1 MLPRAVVL
9 LSLASG
15 WLAAP
20 PGLPGTQQ
28 DADALHAAARA
39 GAIERVRELLDSG
52 VPVNAENEY
61 GTTALFFAADRGHL
75 DLVLL
80 LLERG
85 ADPDLSDRFYGATP
99 MVWALT
105 NEHTDVAALLLR
117 HGASGAIDA
126 LFDAIRNNNAELAA
140 AALSAGPLGRADRDR
155 ALELAEQL
163 ERPSMV
169 AVLRDA
175 AVAEVDDTEDGYAIE
190 SSQLQRYVG
199 VFRDEDT
206 NTIVDVEVVGRELSV
221 RLGDGVVIRLQAIGP
236 DAFASADRTDSMS
249 FGGRAGIVE
258 FAQLQRQDQR
268 VELRPVDPEEAHL
281 LRGETPTS
289 TASAALAAEETD
301 TTRTD
306 PVAGSGSRWPS
317 FRGPDASG
325 IADGQGPPSTWDV
338 NSGANVRWKTPLP
351 GIANSSPIVW
361 DDRVFVTTAVNSSGE
376 DVVRTGLYGDVK
388 PVDDLS
394 EHDFKTYCLDAR
406 TGRILW
412 EDLTYRGFPQVKR
425 HTKSSQANSTPTTD
439 GEHVV
444 VLFGSVGRLVAYTM
458 DGQRSWERDLGALDS
473 GWFYD
478 PDYQWGHASSPVL
491 YDGTVILQA
500 DVQQQSFL
508 AAFDIATGDEI
519 WRTAREEIST
529 WGSPALY
536 RGRPRDEL
544 ITNGTTIRSYDPR
557 TGKELWTLGPNSE
570 IVVATP
576 VIGHGLVYVTAG
588 YPPVRPIYAIRPG
601 GSGDISLPADSD
613 TNENIAWSK
622 NRGGTYIPSPILYR
636 GILYTNANNGR
647 LTAYDAITGEMIY
660 RSRIAGVG
668 SSYVASPVAADG
680 RLFFSTED
688 GTVHVVRAG
697 PEYELLAS
705 NELNEVIWATPAIS
719 NGTLIVRTLD
729 HVWGLGE

>member
-1 MLPRAVVL
+1 MLPRGLVL

-15 WLAAP
+15 WLAPLSA
-20 PGLPGTQQ
+20 LPGAPQ
-28 DADALHAAARA
+28 DVDALHAAARA
-39 GAIERVRELLDSG
+39 GAIEQVRELLDAG
-52 VPVNAENEY
+52 VPVDAENEY

-80 LLERG
+80 LLRRG
-85 ADPDLSDRFYGATP
+85 ADPDRSDRFYGATP

-105 NEHTDVAALLLR
+105 NEHTEVAALLLR
-117 HGASGAIDA
+117 HGAGGAVDA
-126 LFDAIRNNNAELAA
+126 LFNAIRNDDDALAA
-140 AALSAGPLGRADRDR
+140 AALGAGPLGRTDRDR

-163 ERPSMV
+163 ERPSML
-169 AVLRDA
+169 AALRDA
-175 AVAEVDDTEDGYAIE
+175 VITELDDIPDEYEIE
-190 SSQLQRYVG
+190 SAQLQRYVG
-199 VFRDEDT
+199 MFRNEET
-206 NTIVDVEVVGRELSV
+206 NTLIDVEAVDRELSV
-221 RLGDGVVIRLQAIGP
+221 RLSDGGVLRLQAVGP
-236 DAFASADRTDSMS
+236 DAFTSTDRTASMS
-249 FGGRAGIVE
+249 FGGRAGVVE
-258 FAQLQRQDQR
+258 FAQLQHQGQSLG
-268 VELRPVDPEEAHL
+268 LRPVDPDEANL
-281 LRGETPTS
+281 LRAGPRSSTP
-289 TASAALAAEETD
+289 ALATRAGEASVAEA
-301 TTRTD
+301 D
-306 PVAGSGSRWPS
+306 PVVGSENRWPS

-325 IADGQGPPSTWDV
+325 IGDGQAPPSTWDV
-338 NSGANVRWKTPLP
+338 DSGANVRWKTPLP

-394 EHDFKTYCLDAR
+394 EHDFKTYCLDVQ

-444 VLFGSVGRLVAYTM
+444 VLFGSVGKLVAYTM
-458 DGQRSWERDLGALDS
+458 DGQRAWARDLGALDS

-491 YDGTVILQA
+491 YDGAVILQA

-519 WRTAREEIST
+519 WRTERDEIST

-536 RGRPRDEL
+536 RGQPRDEL
-544 ITNGTTIRSYDPR
+544 ITNGTTIRSYDPK
-557 TGKELWTLGPNSE
+557 TGEELWSLGPNSE
-570 IVVATP
+570 VVVATP

-601 GSGDISLPADSD
+601 GSGDISLPANSE
-613 TNENIAWSK
+613 TNENVAWSK

-719 NGTLIVRTLD
+719 DGTLIVRTLG
-729 HVWGLGE
+729 HVWGIGE